1 MGPGTGSRDTGF
13 LMATHCTCGSPLPE
27 GASFCPRCGRP
38 LLPGVGE
45 PAGDSEVPA
54 YPAGPSPSSD
64 RPAREAWLQAAFL
77 PALGAM
83 FLRLAMGAAGPWLA
97 LFSFLV
103 PAGAGYLTVR
113 RFEHRNGRVHRTWE
127 GCGLGALTGLLCFVP
142 SFLMQVGVI
151 LVNGKEAVLG
161 SLREQAEGLPAAAE
175 FAGLLEDPT
184 VFAMVIGFGLLFE
197 AIALIGVSA
206 AGGAVAVAASR

>member
-1 MGPGTGSRDTGF
+1 M
-13 LMATHCTCGSPLPE
+13 
-27 GASFCPRCGRP
+27 
-38 LLPGVGE
+38 
-45 PAGDSEVPA
+45 
-54 YPAGPSPSSD
+54 
-64 RPAREAWLQAAFL
+64 
-77 PALGAM
+77 
-83 FLRLAMGAAGPWLA
+83 
-97 LFSFLV
+97 
-103 PAGAGYLTVR
+103 
-113 RFEHRNGRVHRTWE
+113 
-127 GCGLGALTGLLCFVP
+127 GALTGLLCFVP

-161 SLREQAEGLPAAAE
+161 PLREQAEGLPAAAE